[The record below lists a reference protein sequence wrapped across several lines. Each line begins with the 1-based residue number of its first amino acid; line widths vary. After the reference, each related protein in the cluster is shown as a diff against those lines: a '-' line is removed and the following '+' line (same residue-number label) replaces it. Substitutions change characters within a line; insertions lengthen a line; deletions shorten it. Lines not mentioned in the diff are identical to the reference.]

1 MLTNQEIYDKVK
13 SHLLTQGVRSKLSRD
28 HLFVGSGGCAYRG
41 QDNTKCAV
49 GCLIPDEL
57 YDYKIEGRAVLGS
70 PLLVSILTK
79 LGISDESY
87 GLLVTLQEIHDSYD
101 PALWE
106 SRLRTL
112 AINYKLKP

>member
-13 SHLLTQGVRSKLSRD
+13 GHLLTQGVKSKLS
-28 HLFVGSGGCAYRG
+28 HVLVGFGSCAYRG
-41 QDNTKCAV
+41 RDNAKCAV

-57 YDYKIEGRAVLGS
+57 YDYKIEGKAVLGS

-87 GLLVTLQEIHDSYD
+87 GLLVTLQGIHDNYD
-101 PALWE
+101 PEYWASKLHTVAE
-106 SRLRTL
+106 DF
-112 AINYKLKP
+112 KLKP